1 MSRNLLESLKYLTI
15 SELDESWGL
24 SVSTV
29 GFQVVKPF
37 ATFPPAGHPQ
47 GYIYDPKKGRVM
59 PEYGLIYFIDGEG
72 VFSCKYEKN
81 VSVGPGSLA
90 LVFPGEWHSYEPV
103 VDIGWQCYWIHFKGV
118 FADRIIKNN
127 FFKKE
132 EPVLKIGL
140 NENLIEL
147 YNQVIHFADQEQ
159 ISYQQVL
166 SGITINMLGLIYYLK
181 QNNHFADKEISN
193 KMNKAKFL
201 MRERFAKSIKIEEI
215 AAELNVSYSWFRR
228 MFKVYSGFSP
238 AQYIIQ
244 LKLLRAKTYL
254 SSSRLSIKEI
264 AYELTFENPNH
275 FYVFFKQRTGMTP
288 EQFRNQA
295 ILPYDD
301 K

>member
-15 SELDESWGL
+15 SDLDESWGL
-24 SVSTV
+24 SVTTV

-37 ATFPPAGHPQ
+37 DVFPPSGHPP

-59 PEYGLIYFIDGEG
+59 PEYGLIYFIDGKG
-72 VFSCKYEKN
+72 LFSSKYEKN
-81 VSVGPGSLA
+81 ITIGPGTLA
-90 LVFPGEWHSYEPV
+90 QVFPGEWHTYEPV
-103 VDIGWQCYWIHFKGV
+103 SDIGWHCYWIHFKGE
-118 FADRIIKNN
+118 FADRLMKNN
-127 FFKKE
+127 FLRKQE
-132 EPVLKIGL
+132 AVLKIGL

-147 YNQVIHFADQEQ
+147 YNQAIQFANQEQ

-166 SGITINMLGLIYYLK
+166 SGITINMLGLIHYLK
-181 QNNHFADKEISN
+181 QNNYFADKEIIN

-201 MRERFAKSIKIEEI
+201 MRERFAKAIKIEEI
-215 AAELNVSYSWFRR
+215 ADELNVSYSWFRR
-228 MFKVYSGFSP
+228 MFKIYSGLTP

-244 LKLLRAKTYL
+244 LKLHRAKTYL
-254 SSSRLSIKEI
+254 SSTRLSIKEI

-275 FYVFFKQRTGMTP
+275 FYVFFKQRTGLTP

-295 ILPYDD
+295 MITNDE